1 MVDFT
6 GSPSRPIITQ
16 IVLTLAAIGSNHAA
30 HVYTSANRGGQ
41 VCRAEFNVDADLHL
55 QRVQRPNNRPA
66 DNAVYVAKI

>member
-6 GSPSRPIITQ
+6 GSPSSYNSDCSDFGCHWVQPRGTR
-16 IVLTLAAIGSNHAA
+16 V
-30 HVYTSANRGGQ
+30 HVGKQGGQ

-66 DNAVYVAKI
+66 DNAVSVAKI